1 MDVMKNTVW
10 KYSENG
16 KMFKKADSAQD
27 VAMLAVSIPGL
38 IYSSHNDL
46 SVVFNIVFFMMIL
59 AGFGTVGGY
68 LSSRSRR

>member
-10 KYSENG
+10 KYSKNG
-16 KMFKKADSAQD
+16 RMFKKVDSAQD
-27 VAMLAVSIPGL
+27 VAMLAVSISGL

-46 SVVFNIVFFMMIL
+46 SVIFNIICYQLIL
-59 AGFGTVGGY
+59 IGFGLIAGY